1 MALLEGIVNVQKD
14 CLGKQ
19 DSLNAAVESFKSRTF
34 GSQDETSLQLTQIQ
48 SMLSDIRLHQ
58 GRTRSQTFLQD
69 LPRSILIPIFRTK
82 LKHIVEECFS
92 HNKSHF
98 DLQVDRI
105 HHGIDQMAQSLGHII
120 EDRPTVDRHS
130 WTQSPVETVFE
141 SAQPEE
147 EVRHSQGLDERALL
161 SLDDFWP
168 STDYQGDQL
177 DTWSRTWTYTLSIG
191 LFCVRVS
198 TSRIR
203 SKDRAESTA
212 FGHSKS
218 AWPEKVYNLSISF
231 QPALRMLSKGV
242 CLTTG
247 SRSDQRGHY
256 FRCPEI
262 STFAIISLDSK
273 VFVLAAAGDAQGLK
287 RLFAENLASPNDRD
301 EKGLT
306 VLHVG

>member
-34 GSQDETSLQLTQIQ
+34 GSQAETSVQLTQIQ

-58 GRTRSQTFLQD
+58 GHTRSQTFLQD
-69 LPRSILIPIFRTK
+69 LPRNILIPIFRTE
-82 LKHIVEECFS
+82 LKHIVKECFS

-98 DLQVDRI
+98 DLQLDGI
-105 HHGIDQMAQSLGHII
+105 HHGIDQMAQSLGHMM
-120 EDRPTVDRHS
+120 
-130 WTQSPVETVFE
+130 QSPVQTVFE
-141 SAQPEE
+141 SARPEE
-147 EVRHSQGLDERALL
+147 EVRHSQGLSERENLCM
-161 SLDDFWP
+161 DDFRP
-168 STDYQGDQL
+168 STDCQGDHL
-177 DTWSRTWTYTLSIG
+177 DTWSRTWSYTLIIG

-203 SKDRAESTA
+203 SKDGAKSKA
-212 FGHSKS
+212 FGHSTS
-218 AWPEKVYNLSISF
+218 AWSEEVYDLFISF
-231 QPALRMLSKGV
+231 QPAHRMLSKGV

-247 SRSDQRGHY
+247 SRFDQRGHY

-262 STFAIISLDSK
+262 STFAIISRDSK
-273 VFVLAAAGDAQGLK
+273 VFVLAVAGDAQGLQ
-287 RLFAENLASPNDRD
+287 RLFAENLASPTDRD